1 MPVELGYWSLRGL
14 GEPCRLLLRYT
25 ETEWTDAAIPLSE
38 EGKDMWFKEK
48 KHNLGLDFPNLPY
61 MLDGDVKLTQ
71 TLAIMRYLG
80 RKFGLSPSEADM
92 AKGDLL
98 EQYLM
103 EVRIGLSMVCYSDA
117 AQFEGKKA
125 DFIGKLAGRVEELG
139 KFIGAGP
146 YVLGEKITYVDFLAL
161 EFLDNLAA
169 FSPDHFKEGPLVDYV
184 NRMKD
189 LPALKKFYESDDC
202 THKSYSINSP
212 MAQWPGWPKKE

>member
-1 MPVELGYWSLRGL
+1 
-14 GEPCRLLLRYT
+14 
-25 ETEWTDAAIPLSE
+25 
-38 EGKDMWFKEK
+38 MWFKEK

-125 DFIGKLAGRVEELG
+125 DYIGKLAGRVEELG

-146 YVLGEKITYVDFLAL
+146 YFLGEKITYVDFLAL
-161 EFLDNLAA
+161 EFLDQLAV

-202 THKSYSINSP
+202 THKSYSITSP
-212 MAQWPGWPKKE
+212 MSQWPGWPKKE